1 MRFFGSLL
9 IFSFLLHN
17 LQAQQRPFRVT
28 EYHAEMGSYYSTS
41 GQTPFWLRTNQ
52 FGTVPLD
59 APLGVVRAGVHSDYR
74 KTVTRHK
81 PIDFGYGLDVVGN
94 APGRDWQVL
103 VPEAYVKVR
112 FWPMEISAGRRR
124 EVFGLVDT
132 LLSSGAFTW
141 SGNAL
146 PLPKIQVSLPEY
158 WPAQG
163 VLSFKGNFAHGF
175 FENSRPYVR
184 NAFLHQKSLYVRL
197 GRPDGNIRLYGGFV
211 HQVMWGGESP
221 FYSTD
226 GKLPSNLLAY
236 YKVVT
241 GRSVAGDSAL
251 FGNSFDGGNRVGN
264 HLGSVDLGAEFTVGG
279 SSFFAYRQ
287 NVFEDGSLFYL
298 INIADGLNGFRWR
311 NLNAGPATAR
321 LQRVTVE
328 YLSTMSQGG
337 NTFGLDPR
345 QRGRDNYFNHPQYL
359 DGWSYFGRTLGTPFI
374 TPNAELGNLVGRTG
388 GFTSNNRVRVAHLGL
403 AGSVGTARLEGKVSY
418 SWNYGTYDGP
428 FNAVRTQ
435 LSAYLRCAADVNALD
450 GIEVS
455 GAVGYDQG
463 SLLNNALGFNL
474 RLRKTWKDSSRRIAA
489 VETKDESRF
498 SAGKLGW

>member
-1 MRFFGSLL
+1 MRFIGFLL
-9 IFSFLLHN
+9 IFSVVVSC

-28 EYHAEMGSYYSTS
+28 DYHAEIGSYYSTS
-41 GQTPFWLRTNQ
+41 GQTPFWLRANQ

-59 APLGVVRAGVHSDYR
+59 APLGAVRVGFSSDYR
-74 KTVTRHK
+74 KSAAKQK
-81 PIDFGYGLDVVGN
+81 PIDIGYGLDVVAN
-94 APGRDWQVL
+94 APGRSGQVL
-103 VPEAYVKVR
+103 LPEAYVKVR
-112 FWPMEISAGRRR
+112 LGPLEVAAGRRR
-124 EVFGLVDT
+124 ELFGLVDT

-146 PLPKIQVSLPEY
+146 PVPKIQVSLPDY

-163 VLSFKGNFAHGF
+163 VISFKGNFAHGW

-197 GRPDGNIRLYGGFV
+197 GRPDGNLRLYGGFV

-241 GRSVAGDSAL
+241 GRSVAGDSAK
-251 FGNSFDGGNRVGN
+251 FGNTFDGGNRVGN
-264 HLGSVDLGAEFTVGG
+264 HLGSIDLGADFTVGN
-279 SSFFAYRQ
+279 SSFLAYRQ
-287 NVFEDGSLFYL
+287 SVFEDGSLFYL
-298 INIADGLNGFRWR
+298 INISDGLNGLRWK
-311 NLNAGPATAR
+311 NLNTTPAAVR

-328 YLSTMSQGG
+328 YLKTMSQGG
-337 NTFGLDPR
+337 NSFGDDPR

-359 DGWSYFGRTLGTPFI
+359 DGWSYFGRTLGTPFV

-403 AGSVGTARLEGKVSY
+403 AGTLGAAVRFEGKVSY

-435 LSAYLRCAADVNALD
+435 LSTFLRCAADVKAFD

-463 SLLNNALGFNL
+463 SLLNNSLGFNL
-474 RLRKTWKDSSRRIAA
+474 RLRKTWRESVRRIA
-489 VETKDESRF
+489 
-498 SAGKLGW
+498 SAKE